1 MYTYEVDGLVAIIY
15 KDGVKVNEVGP
26 WDVNNPNGPSI
37 WAEQFC
43 EGANNPPPVPEPAP
57 EETPE

>member
-1 MYTYEVDGLVAIIY
+1 MYTYEVDGRVAIIY
-15 KDGVKVNEVGP
+15 KDGVKVDEVGP
-26 WDVNNPNGPSI
+26 WDANNPNGPRI

-43 EGANNPPPVPEPAP
+43 EGANNPAPAP